1 MRRILA
7 CVCAMVV
14 LAFISFGQSTQK
26 SPAFEIADVHP
37 SPPSVAN
44 GLVGM
49 SAGIPRAGRYELR
62 NATMLDLLTTAY
74 GVTDDRIF
82 GGPNWLA
89 TDRFDVIAKTP
100 PDATKETARAM
111 LQTLLADRFKL
122 TVHDDNK
129 PISVY
134 VLSPGKGRHKL
145 KSSDGNGTSGCQGQQ
160 QPPAQPGA
168 APYLQGS
175 CHNLT
180 GEGIA
185 ENLRRFVDRRIV
197 DQTKLEG
204 TWDFDIKLTPPQL
217 LSSAGS
223 DGISIFDAV
232 DKQLGL
238 KLELQQVTMP
248 VIVVDN
254 VNRKPTDN
262 PAEVA
267 KILPPEKPE
276 FETAEIKPIPPGEQ
290 PGLGIRYTQ
299 GGRIDAF
306 GSLRDLLSI
315 AYQIPPNLASDLLAG
330 PKFLETE
337 RFSIVAKAPS
347 TGIGAPNREG
357 GRETAPPIGVAL
369 MMLQNLLV
377 ERFKITSHKEDRP
390 VTVYAVVLPKGES
403 KLKKADAADR
413 ANCKQDPG
421 VVPPNSGPMGAFTC
435 QNTTIAELATNLPQ
449 WANAYIDHP
458 VLDTTGLQGGF
469 NFSLYWTPRGA
480 FENASRPAEAGAGAV
495 AQAAAPAGDP
505 GAITIFTAIE
515 KQLGLKLEK
524 GTHPFP
530 VVVID
535 HIEEKPID

>member
-1 MRRILA
+1 MKRILA
-7 CVCAMVV
+7 GICAV
-14 LAFISFGQSTQK
+14 LALSFWAFGQSTQK
-26 SPAFEIADVHP
+26 PAFEIADVHV
-37 SPPSVAN
+37 SPPGVAN
-44 GLVGM
+44 AMIGASV
-49 SAGIPRAGRYELR
+49 AGIPRGGRYELQ
-62 NATMLDLLTTAY
+62 NATMMDLIMLAY
-74 GVTDDRIF
+74 NVTDDRIF

-89 TDRFDVIAKTP
+89 TDRFDVIAKAP
-100 PDATKETARAM
+100 LDATKDSARVM
-111 LQTLLADRFKL
+111 LQALLADRFKL
-122 TVHDDNK
+122 AVHDDNK
-129 PISVY
+129 AVPVY
-134 VLSPGKGRHKL
+134 VLSLGKGKHKL
-145 KSSDGNGTSGCQGQQ
+145 KQSDGNGQGGCQGQQ
-160 QPPAQPGA
+160 QPPAQPGG
-168 APYLQGS
+168 PVYLQAT

-180 GEGIA
+180 AEAIG

-204 TWDFDIKLTPPQL
+204 TWDFDIKLSPPQL

-238 KLELQQVTMP
+238 KLELQQVAMP
-248 VIVVDN
+248 VFVVDS

-262 PAEVA
+262 SPDIA

-276 FETAEIKPIPPGEQ
+276 FETAEIKPIPEGQQ

-306 GSLRDLLSI
+306 GSLRELLAV
-315 AYQIPPNLASDLLAG
+315 AYQIPPNLASDLLVG
-330 PKFLETE
+330 SKTLETQ

-347 TGIGAPNREG
+347 TGIGAPGREG

-390 VTVYAVVLPKGES
+390 VTVYAIVLKGES
-403 KLKKADAADR
+403 KLKKADPGDR
-413 ANCKQDPG
+413 ANCRQDPS
-421 VVPPNSGPMGAFTC
+421 VVPPNSGPMGAFKC
-435 QNTTIAELATNLPQ
+435 ENTTIAELATNLPQ

-458 VLDTTGLQGGF
+458 ALDTTGLQGGF
-469 NFSLYWTPRGA
+469 NFSLYWTPRQA
-480 FENASRPAEAGAGAV
+480 FEAASRPAEPGAGGAV
-495 AQAAAPAGDP
+495 APSVGDP
-505 GAITIFTAIE
+505 GAINIFTAIE